1 MPTPQAGES
10 QDDFV
15 SRCIPIVLEDGT
27 AEDQE
32 QAAAVCYSMWREAR
46 EEGKMTGKQ
55 MERKTFS
62 GIVTKADEEQGVVEA
77 FFAVFGN
84 VDQGKDIVHPGAF
97 AKTFAERGGK
107 VKVLD
112 NHQTDSIM
120 RAIGKPLVLK
130 EVGRD
135 ELPGDL
141 LLQNPDATGGA
152 FARVQMLM
160 DTPEGKGAFV
170 RLRDKA
176 VTEWS
181 FGYDALDFDFS
192 TEKQN
197 GGDVNVRNLRQVK
210 LYEISPVLFA
220 MNEATITVSAK
231 SDGDPEAED
240 DKAVW
245 STAFVNDL
253 PDGSFLYI
261 APGGEK
267 DEDGKTVPRNLRYFP
282 YKDASGKVDLP
293 HLRNA
298 IGRIPQS
305 NAPGLTDAKKEALQ
319 ERARRLLEKEQGKA
333 IEFGEGKYLLVVE
346 SALDETTMYRLKA
359 LLNEWIDN
367 PDDKAFLVTG
377 YGDVK
382 LIRLHEQPIIHNH
395 YTLNAAK
402 DSEIDFEAL
411 KALAGQALS
420 PEPQHRAG
428 PDDAPPPEAR
438 PDDAPPTDVSQR
450 LKELYAL
457 RARLDLLEVEG
468 NENR

>member
-32 QAAAVCYSMWREAR
+32 QAAAVCYSMWCEAR
-46 EEGKMTGKQ
+46 EEGKMTDRQ

-210 LYEISPVLFA
+210 LYEISPVLFG
-220 MNEATITVSAK
+220 MNSATTTVSAK
-231 SDGDPEAED
+231 SDGDAEAED
-240 DKAVW
+240 DK
-245 STAFVNDL
+245 
-253 PDGSFLYI
+253 P
-261 APGGEK
+261 
-267 DEDGKTVPRNLRYFP
+267 
-282 YKDASGKVDLP
+282 
-293 HLRNA
+293 
-298 IGRIPQS
+298 
-305 NAPGLTDAKKEALQ
+305 
-319 ERARRLLEKEQGKA
+319 A

-346 SALDETTMYRLKA
+346 PRLDEEAMHRIKA
-359 LLNEWIDN
+359 MLNEWIDN
-367 PDDKAFLVTG
+367 PDDKAFLITG

-382 LIRLHEQPIIHNH
+382 LIRLEAQPIIHNH
-395 YTLNAAK
+395 YTLNTVK
-402 DSEIDFEAL
+402 DVEASLELL
-411 KALAGQALS
+411 KALADQ
-420 PEPQHRAG
+420 AG

-450 LKELYAL
+450 LKELYTL

-468 NENR
+468 NEDR

>member
-15 SRCIPIVLEDGT
+15 SRCIPVVLEDGT

-46 EEGKMTGKQ
+46 EEGKMMGKQ

-210 LYEISPVLFA
+210 LYEISPVLFG
-220 MNEATITVSAK
+220 MNSATTTVSAK
-231 SDGDPEAED
+231 SDGEPEAED
-240 DKAVW
+240 DK
-245 STAFVNDL
+245 
-253 PDGSFLYI
+253 
-261 APGGEK
+261 
-267 DEDGKTVPRNLRYFP
+267 
-282 YKDASGKVDLP
+282 
-293 HLRNA
+293 
-298 IGRIPQS
+298 Q
-305 NAPGLTDAKKEALQ
+305 
-319 ERARRLLEKEQGKA
+319 A
-333 IEFGEGKYLLVVE
+333 IEFGEGKYILVMQERLPDAELARLAEQLNTWLE
-346 SALDETTMYRLKA
+346 SDQKA
-359 LLNEWIDN
+359 LILDID
-367 PDDKAFLVTG
+367 A
-377 YGDVK
+377 K
-382 LIRLHEQPIIHNH
+382 LIRLEAQPVIHNH
-395 YTLNAAK
+395 YNINTVK
-402 DSEIDFEAL
+402 DVNDVIRDFEVL
-411 KALAGQALS
+411 KALAGW
-420 PEPQHRAG
+420 AG
-428 PDDAPPPEAR
+428 PDDEPPPEAR
-438 PDDAPPTDVSQR
+438 PDDAPPTDSAEER
-450 LKELYAL
+450 EKAL
-457 RARLDLLEVEG
+457 RNLRIMAAELQLSEDTHE
-468 NENR
+468 

>member
-1 MPTPQAGES
+1 MPTPQADES
-10 QDDFV
+10 QEDFV
-15 SRCIPIVLEDGT
+15 SRCIPVVLEDGT

-46 EEGKMTGKQ
+46 EEGKMTGRQ

-84 VDQGKDIVHPGAF
+84 VDQGNDIVHPGAF

-210 LYEISPVLFA
+210 LYEISPVLFG
-220 MNEATITVSAK
+220 MNAATTTVSAK
-231 SDGDPEAED
+231 SDGEPEAED
-240 DKAVW
+240 DK
-245 STAFVNDL
+245 
-253 PDGSFLYI
+253 
-261 APGGEK
+261 
-267 DEDGKTVPRNLRYFP
+267 
-282 YKDASGKVDLP
+282 
-293 HLRNA
+293 
-298 IGRIPQS
+298 QS
-305 NAPGLTDAKKEALQ
+305 
-319 ERARRLLEKEQGKA
+319 
-333 IEFGEGKYLLVVE
+333 IEFGEGKYLLVVKPM
-346 SALDETTMYRLKA
+346 LDETTGLRLKA
-359 LLNEWIDN
+359 KLNEWIDN
-367 PDDKAFLVTG
+367 PDDKAFLITG

-395 YTLNAAK
+395 YNINTVK
-402 DSEIDFEAL
+402 DVNDVIRDFEVL
-411 KALAGQALS
+411 KALAG
-420 PEPQHRAG
+420 RAG
-428 PDDAPPPEAR
+428 PDDAPPPEVR
-438 PDDAPPTDVSQR
+438 PDDAPPTDSAEER
-450 LKELYAL
+450 EKAL
-457 RARLDLLEVEG
+457 RNLRIMAAELQLSEDT
-468 NENR
+468 